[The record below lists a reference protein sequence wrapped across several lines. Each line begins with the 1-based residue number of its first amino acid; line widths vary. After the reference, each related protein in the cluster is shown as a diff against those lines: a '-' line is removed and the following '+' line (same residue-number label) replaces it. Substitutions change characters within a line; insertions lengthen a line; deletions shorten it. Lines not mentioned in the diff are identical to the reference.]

1 MEAEFRCGYV
11 GLLGRPNVGKS
22 TFLNLVLGEKVAIV
36 TDKPQTTRNRIVG
49 IKNLP
54 DAQLIL
60 VDTPGIHRP
69 RGALNEALVACTM
82 AVVRDVDLSLF
93 LFPADARDLRA
104 GEVDLLQT
112 MRAEKRPFIPVINK
126 MDLAAAALADLPVV
140 RCLAAHLPPAG
151 PACFPLSA
159 RTGAGLE
166 DLLREVVP
174 RLPAGPPYFPPDVHT
189 EISERFWVEEII
201 REKIFTLTRDEVPYA
216 TTAQI
221 DYFHDRGERLAIGAT
236 IYVEQPSQKG
246 IIIGRQ
252 GRMLKAIGTAARQ
265 EIEALLGVP
274 VYLELWVAVEKKW
287 TKNPAALKRFGY
299 R

>member
-1 MEAEFRCGYV
+1 
-11 GLLGRPNVGKS
+11 
-22 TFLNLVLGEKVAIV
+22 
-36 TDKPQTTRNRIVG
+36 
-49 IKNLP
+49 NLP
-54 DAQLIL
+54 AAQLIL

-82 AVVRDVDLSLF
+82 AVVRDVDLSFF
-93 LFPADARDLRA
+93 LFPADARDLQP
-104 GEVDLLQT
+104 GEVDLLRT
-112 MRAEKRPFIPVINK
+112 MGAEKRPFIPVINK
-126 MDLAAAALADLPVV
+126 MDLAPASLDELPVV
-140 RCLAAHLPPAG
+140 RRLAELLPPG
-151 PACFPLSA
+151 TACRPISA
-159 RTGAGLE
+159 LTGAGVE
-166 DLLREVVP
+166 ELLAAAVE
-174 RLPAGPPYFPPDVHT
+174 RLPAGPPFFPPDVHT

-201 REKIFTLTRDEVPYA
+201 REKIFNFTRDEVPYS

-246 IIIGRQ
+246 ILIGRQ

-265 EIEALLGVP
+265 EIESLLGVP
-274 VYLELWVAVEKKW
+274 VFLELWVAVEKKW